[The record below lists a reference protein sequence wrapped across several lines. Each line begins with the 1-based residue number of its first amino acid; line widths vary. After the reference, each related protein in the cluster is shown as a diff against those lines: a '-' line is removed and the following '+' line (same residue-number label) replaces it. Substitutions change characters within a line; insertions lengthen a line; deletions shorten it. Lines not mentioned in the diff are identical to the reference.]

1 VGSKRELGP
10 ILDLVHQ
17 VEEDTAI
24 GRHPH
29 TESTP
34 YMLKVVIDEN
44 APHFGDWRCH
54 DSSSWVEMM
63 MEEDP

>member
-1 VGSKRELGP
+1 VGSEHELCP

-17 VEEDTAI
+17 VEDKAI
-24 GRHPH
+24 GRHLH

-34 YMLKVVIDEN
+34 YRLKVVIDEN

-54 DSSSWVEMM
+54 DSSS
-63 MEEDP
+63 EEIGV